1 MIRFIE
7 NTDAEFW
14 DQYKHFVAKLQTTVG
29 PDGRTPLYFPTRATD
44 YTNATLVNIIKMWHS
59 QTAVWNLMEE
69 EQVNKAYYSRV
80 AMLRSDVVYVTP
92 IDIYKT
98 SNGNNQTATSTSI
111 DSMDFENRVAVVPA
125 FAKWPVNDRM
135 IYGPYEAV
143 KIWASERFERLDR
156 HVRRIIPRRAPGYGM
171 HSERFVSF
179 SLFSAIKKA
188 GYSIQEHESV
198 CFLRARA
205 DESVWINDCGKSDAD
220 NQVAVEQIITR
231 RCGPP
236 TKFLGP
242 KKWVRQIDCRH

>member
-1 MIRFIE
+1 
-7 NTDAEFW
+7 
-14 DQYKHFVAKLQTTVG
+14 
-29 PDGRTPLYFPTRATD
+29 
-44 YTNATLVNIIKMWHS
+44 MWHS

-69 EQVNKAYYSRV
+69 EQQDKAYYSRV

-98 SNGNNQTATSTSI
+98 SNSDNQTTSSMAT
-111 DSMDFENRVAVVPA
+111 MDFENRVAVVPA

-156 HVRRIIPRRAPGYGM
+156 HVRRIIPRRAPGYGI

-179 SLFSAIKKA
+179 SLFSAIQKA
-188 GYSIQEHESV
+188 GFAIQEDENI

-205 DESVWINDCGKSDAD
+205 DESIWINDCGKSDAD
-220 NQVAVEQIITR
+220 NQVAVERIIAR
-231 RCGPP
+231 LCGPP
-236 TKFLGP
+236 TKFPGP
-242 KKWVRQIDCRH
+242 KKFVRQIDCRRRSNTIISANTVY